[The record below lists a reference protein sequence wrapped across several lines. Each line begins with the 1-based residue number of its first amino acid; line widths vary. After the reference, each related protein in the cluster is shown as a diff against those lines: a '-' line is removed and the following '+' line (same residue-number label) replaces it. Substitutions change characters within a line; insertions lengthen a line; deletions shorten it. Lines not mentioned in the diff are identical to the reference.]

1 MDKCD
6 ALALH
11 EAYVNGDL
19 ERIKYLLNDPP
30 DFPNCRGPRG
40 IGEIVLEYAIY
51 HSFFA
56 FIRTLLDLGADPNY
70 GDHAGFPSL
79 IAALSTDR
87 DDRLH
92 VVELLLFYGA
102 DIQQYGHNG
111 YTPLHWAAAGDDVQ
125 AIELLIKNGADTTAR
140 TLVDDH
146 NTPEEEAE
154 LLNCQQAVTALQESV
169 RKDQD

>member
-19 ERIKYLLNDPP
+19 EGINYLLDYPP
-30 DFPNCRGPRG
+30 DFPNSRGPLG
-40 IGEIVLEYAIY
+40 VGEIILEYAIY
-51 HSFFA
+51 HSPLP

-87 DDRLH
+87 EDRLDI
-92 VVELLLFYGA
+92 VELLLSCGA

-111 YTPLHWAAAGDDVQ
+111 YTPLHWAAAADDVR
-125 AIELLIKNGADTTAR
+125 AIELLIKSGADPTAR
-140 TLVDDH
+140 TLVDDYF
-146 NTPEEEAE
+146 TPVEEAE
-154 LLNCQQAVTALQESV
+154 LLNCNQAVKAL
-169 RKDQD
+169 RKLVGED

>member
-19 ERIKYLLNDPP
+19 QGIKFLLGDPP

-40 IGEIVLEYAIY
+40 IGEIALEYAVY
-51 HSFFA
+51 HSSFA
-56 FIRTLLDLGADPNY
+56 FIHTLLDLGADANY

-87 DDRLH
+87 DDRLDI
-92 VVELLLFYGA
+92 VELLISYGA

-111 YTPLHWAAAGDDVQ
+111 YTPLHWAAAGDDVP
-125 AIELLIKNGADTTAR
+125 AIELLMRLGADPAAR
-140 TLVDDH
+140 TLVDDYF
-146 NTPEEEAE
+146 TPEEEAR
-154 LLNCQQAVTALQESV
+154 LLNCQLAVKALRELT
-169 RKDQD
+169 